1 MDVEWKCGENYN
13 QNYTQ
18 DFTEADYEDGEN
30 RIRDYWDNTC
40 PIIENTYGSVST
52 TTTVTTAKILPAVP
66 VLQNGKQNFKQEEL
80 LTAEG
85 MYARRGNRF
94 GVRLPAP
101 PIDESRHRMLPQAVA
116 YNTQSDTNGHVGST
130 PHVGPLDE
138 RIGSFICLSTTA
150 TPLRLLPQPHQHQQR
165 AYGDDNCI
173 KSDLYINERAGISNR
188 DFVVATQLER
198 PFTSMLPLEYTDYSD
213 CGLNSDNLSAYSDT
227 PPMSNTQHKLQH
239 QRKISLMMAMT
250 TASVIA
256 SGETRVPIQRNDIN
270 PPASLTDRDSIVHF
284 VTEKWSLAPA
294 TTRKLP
300 KRLPSPQ
307 YKAPVYPTPT
317 LTTTAN
323 TVVSAQNLNGVSV
336 PSQTFSEKSYRTK
349 QLPTLPISKN
359 SLNSNVSSNLD
370 VKSNPKS
377 NLSINANL
385 ALLSDIEI
393 DHLASASSYS
403 DHKTCNSSV
412 IENSVAKSSANVDL
426 ANNFDQLAEEEYT
439 FTKYSNSVDILNSWP
454 IKTSP
459 PHSSSFVTE
468 YLKTLKQPID
478 KVKELEGISSVR
490 TADTTKLEVTE
501 SSSFDISEYLKPYS
515 LDSSKFCTN
524 DQIGYKMPAITTKST
539 SSTIP
544 SIKQNE
550 STHCF
555 SQPCLESHCEY
566 LKDSINTD
574 TKSTLSRDSSSVAV
588 DSTPSNDSSPVS
600 KMLSMPINFKSSSTC
615 AKVNTKSVCDN
626 ITEAVLNDSSIGNVF
641 TTTNLA
647 TSLSTI
653 NVDNSSI
660 PAANTTESEM
670 SITFQSSPSL
680 TYMDYMKKFELPEL
694 PPIPDIS
701 PTVISGL
708 VSVAGACADSPIN
721 TVTENVAIDSST
733 VKTTAA
739 GPDTKHY
746 FDEFSL
752 TSYACTDSAINAVT
766 GSSTENT
773 TNAEPDTKHYFDE
786 FNSTLYVDTGKISET
801 SSFGHIETIL
811 DGNMLDKNPLLSY
824 QLKENEKVITNK
836 ITCFPFEENCTKTIE
851 LPERLTPVSRT
862 VTFDD
867 SFYDSFNVDLS
878 ALTATIAHI
887 NTETISTPAISQCT
901 DLKDE
906 VNTDE
911 LNRIS
916 SFQIENEQG
925 RYYEPSSC
933 SPSKNLP
940 LSSSSLI
947 IETPLKTKPTSKAL
961 GGLSKGLMGGL
972 DGVLAGV
979 GGSQIVSG
987 NSSKKSFSFNLASKL
1002 VPSVGGLLSS
1012 GNKTT
1017 LATTSI
1023 VKSSIESQNIDSKST
1038 AFGYGLVYEYSPESV
1053 NLTATID
1060 YPTSH
1065 LLEMHSD
1072 DSSYDTRA
1080 CPDLKST
1087 PNYEYLIDNN
1097 PRDGEPNFSDD
1108 SRKAGLC
1115 EEEFDYSSDPTNGRF
1130 LNKIHSAMDC
1140 SSKETYKVVPDNIPI
1155 ERETNSSQPAVGK
1168 TGGMF
1173 GSIFGKAAAAVQSA
1187 TLAVNQSASSVASA
1201 VTQKASSIPSGSKL
1215 NVPVSGVL
1223 CSNKIV
1229 YANEAKEGYH
1239 VSLDNDYNDST
1250 KNEEHVAGQYSV
1262 GGDDY
1267 ENSNT
1272 HLSLDYNIDNDNRRY
1287 AVYYSDCNH
1296 SQSNNII
1303 TDESKLLPEILPAA
1317 FSGKKLP
1324 TINGKSGMLIKQQP
1338 TEIYDNETRQ
1348 HDDGAIIEDIS
1359 GYHFNS
1365 ERNDYYLK
1373 HQQTTKSSR
1382 GGAEDYYEHVDYDY
1396 REDFFN
1402 EEDEYKYLEQQRRQQ
1417 IIQTQSSRD
1426 YMDERHDDD
1435 EDVAFSDANYPSDE
1449 DCGNYPDESSSG
1461 SIPVIVNTN
1470 SLSKGEVAPCISA
1483 TCPSTIAIVASCD
1496 QADAS
1501 VSLQLAASHQ
1511 QIKKQDSIIIEEDD
1525 IHDVLSLDQ
1534 VTDEADQFAELESI
1548 KSKSLKKKKILMRGE
1563 TEEVV
1568 GGHMQILR
1576 KPEITA
1582 KQRWHWAYNK
1592 IIIQIN
1598 VSTLTDLN
1606 YYIFIQLQ
1614 GVY

>member
-1 MDVEWKCGENYN
+1 MDVEWKCSENYN

-18 DFTEADYEDGEN
+18 DFTEADYAHGGN

-40 PIIENTYGSVST
+40 PIIENTNGSVST

-66 VLQNGKQNFKQEEL
+66 LLQNGKKNFKQEEL

-85 MYARRGNRF
+85 MYARRSNRF

-101 PIDESRHRMLPQAVA
+101 PNNESRHRMLPQAVA
-116 YNTQSDTNGHVGST
+116 YNTQSDANGHVGST

-165 AYGDDNCI
+165 AYGDDNLI

-227 PPMSNTQHKLQH
+227 PPISNTQHKLQQ

-256 SGETRVPIQRNDIN
+256 SGETRVPIQRNDSD

-307 YKAPVYPTPT
+307 YKAPAYPTYT

-323 TVVSAQNLNGVSV
+323 TVVSAENLNCVSV

-359 SLNSNVSSNLD
+359 SLNSNLNINSNLD

-385 ALLSDIEI
+385 ALLSNIDI

-412 IENSVAKSSANVDL
+412 VESSEAKSSANVDL
-426 ANNFDQLAEEEYT
+426 ANNFDQLAKGEYT
-439 FTKYSNSVDILNSWP
+439 FTKHTNSVDILNSLP

-459 PHSSSFVTE
+459 PHSSPFVTE

-478 KVKELEGISSVR
+478 KVKELERISSDR

-501 SSSFDISEYLKPYS
+501 TSSFDMSEYLKPYS
-515 LDSSKFCTN
+515 LDYSTFCTD
-524 DQIGYKMPAITTKST
+524 DQFGYKMPAITTKST
-539 SSTIP
+539 SSTIT
-544 SIKQNE
+544 KQNE
-550 STHCF
+550 STQCF
-555 SQPCLESHCEY
+555 SQPCLESHWEC

-615 AKVNTKSVCDN
+615 AKVNKKSVCDN
-626 ITEAVLNDSSIGNVF
+626 ITETVLNDSSIGNVF

-647 TSLSTI
+647 TSLSTT

-701 PTVISGL
+701 VTVIPGL
-708 VSVAGACADSPIN
+708 VSVAGACADSPIY

-739 GPDTKHY
+739 EPDTKHY

-752 TSYACTDSAINAVT
+752 TSYACADSAINAVT
-766 GSSTENT
+766 DSSTVKT
-773 TNAEPDTKHYFDE
+773 TNAEPDTKNYFDE
-786 FNSTLYVDTGKISET
+786 FNSTSYVDTGNISVT
-801 SSFGHIETIL
+801 SSFGHIET
-811 DGNMLDKNPLLSY
+811 DGNMIEENPLLSY
-824 QLKENEKVITNK
+824 KLKKNENVITNK
-836 ITCFPFEENCTKTIE
+836 ITWFPFEENCNKTIE
-851 LPERLTPVSRT
+851 LPERLTPESRT

-887 NTETISTPAISQCT
+887 NTETISTTAISQCT
-901 DLKDE
+901 DLKEKD
-906 VNTDE
+906 TDE
-911 LNRIS
+911 LNRKS
-916 SFQIENEQG
+916 TFQLENEQG
-925 RYYEPSSC
+925 RYYKPSPS

-979 GGSQIVSG
+979 GSSQIVSG

-1017 LATTSI
+1017 LATTST
-1023 VKSSIESQNIDSKST
+1023 VKSSIEAQNIDSKNT

-1053 NLTATID
+1053 NPTATID

-1080 CPDLKST
+1080 CSDLKST

-1097 PRDGEPNFSDD
+1097 PRDSEPNFSDD
-1108 SRKAGLC
+1108 SRIAEIC
-1115 EEEFDYSSDPTNGRF
+1115 EQEFSYSDDPKNVPF
-1130 LNKIHSAMDC
+1130 LNKIHSDMDC
-1140 SSKETYKVVPDNIPI
+1140 SIKETYKAVPDNIPM
-1155 ERETNSSQPAVGK
+1155 EREINSSQPAVGK

-1215 NVPVSGVL
+1215 NVPVSGVFS
-1223 CSNKIV
+1223 SNKGE
-1229 YANEAKEGYH
+1229 YGNEAKEGYH
-1239 VSLDNDYNDST
+1239 VSLDNDYNDLT
-1250 KNEEHVAGQYSV
+1250 QNEEHVTGQYSV

-1272 HLSLDYNIDNDNRRY
+1272 HLSFDYNMDNDNRTY

-1303 TDESKLLPEILPAA
+1303 KDESKLLPEILPAA

-1338 TEIYDNETRQ
+1338 TEIYDNEKLQ

-1359 GYHFNS
+1359 GYHFDS

-1373 HQQTTKSSR
+1373 QQQTTKSSR
-1382 GGAEDYYEHVDYDY
+1382 GGVEDYYEHVDYDY

-1435 EDVAFSDANYPSDE
+1435 DDVAFSDANYPSDE

-1461 SIPVIVNTN
+1461 SIPVIVNAN
-1470 SLSKGEVAPCISA
+1470 SHSKGEVAPCISA
-1483 TCPSTIAIVASCD
+1483 TCSSTIAIVASCD

-1501 VSLQLAASHQ
+1501 VSLQLAAAHQ

-1525 IHDVLSLDQ
+1525 FHDALSLDQ
-1534 VTDEADQFAELESI
+1534 VTDEADQFAELEPI
-1548 KSKSLKKKKILMRGE
+1548 KSKSVKKKKILLRGE

-1598 VSTLTDLN
+1598 VSTLTNLN

-1614 GVY
+1614 RVY